1 MKQLLKLTPK
11 GKFFFGG
18 DRTFAS
24 ERQSYYAHSEYF
36 PQQTALL
43 GMLRYSILKKEGA
56 LNKDVAV
63 KAELIGNDF
72 NIGKNNFQKI
82 KCLSPVF
89 ILEDDVSWLPVGK
102 DWQVYKDNGKNNLLT
117 KLTFSEETN
126 LPIGNFEAK
135 QKFDLLLAPFYNGKL
150 VYEKARSISD
160 FFETHEQVGN
170 EKARDGITKDDAFYK
185 HDLLSFKRCEDT
197 FRQKYSF
204 GLWVET
210 DNYPLE
216 GIHTAMLG
224 RESDFK
230 VDVLSNVEDVFETIS
245 NLSNQIK
252 NPEKIVLLSN
262 SYIEDIKQLR
272 DVSEFVLSGSPI
284 PFRFIVSDKA
294 NNYYK
299 MPKDNSRRSKQ
310 FYMLEKGTVIYSKN
324 INKVREILDHTAF
337 QTIGYN
343 YYQLLNEK

>member
-24 ERQSYYAHSEYF
+24 ERQSYFAHSEYF

-56 LNKDVAV
+56 LNQDNTV
-63 KAELIGNDF
+63 KTAFIGNDF
-72 NIGKNNFQKI
+72 NLEKNNFQKI

-89 ILEDDVSWLPVGK
+89 ILEDNVSWLPVGK
-102 DWQVYKDNGKNNLLT
+102 DWQVYKKNDRNNLVT
-117 KLTFSEETN
+117 KLNFDNEAN
-126 LPIGNFEAK
+126 LPLENFEAK
-135 QKFDLLLAPFYNGKL
+135 QKFDVLLAPFCNGKFNL
-150 VYEKARSISD
+150 EKARCLSD
-160 FFETHEQVGN
+160 FFKTHEQVGN

-185 HDLLSFKRCEDT
+185 HDLLSFIRCEHT
-197 FRQKYSF
+197 FKQKYSF

-210 DNYPLE
+210 DSYSME
-216 GIHTAMLG
+216 GINAAMLG

-230 VDVLSNVEDVFETIS
+230 VEVLKDIENVFDTIS
-245 NLSNQIK
+245 NLSNQVE

-262 SYIEDIKQLR
+262 AYIEDVEQLR
-272 DVSEFVLSGSPI
+272 NESEFVLSGSPI
-284 PFRFIVSDKA
+284 PFRFITSDKA

-299 MPKDNSRRSKQ
+299 MSKDNSRRSKQ
-310 FYMLEKGTVIYSKN
+310 FYMLEKGTVIYPKN
-324 INKVREILDHTAF
+324 INKVRKILDHTAF